1 MWKKLLGV
9 VAVVSLATVAFSGA
23 VLAQASS
30 YPDRPI
36 HFVLPYGPG
45 GTVDPTTRII
55 AAGVAE
61 ILGQPT
67 VVENKSGAG
76 GRVGTQYVI
85 NSKADGYTVLVHTNK
100 LPMEPCLMPNLPY
113 NFLTKMKPVMALT
126 QTPFVVLIH
135 PSVPAN
141 NLDEMVKHLKA
152 NPGKLNYGA
161 SGIGSSGQM
170 RGEQF
175 KAQND
180 VDLAYIPY
188 KDGGS
193 TLKGLL
199 SNEVQVAFDTLPGSI
214 GMIRDGRL
222 KLLGVGTEKRFF
234 LVPDAPTMIEQGYSN
249 LAPQWI
255 GAYVPIGVPDAIV
268 AKLADAMGKAL
279 ATEKVQD
286 QYRKLGFATVGT
298 GPIETLKTFA
308 LEQQMWCET
317 IKKAGI
323 SIK

>member
-1 MWKKLLGV
+1 MWKRTLS
-9 VAVVSLATVAFSGA
+9 VATAVLVGAGAFSSQ
-23 VLAQASS
+23 VMAQAAS

-55 AAGVAE
+55 AAGVSE
-61 ILGQPT
+61 VFGKPT

-76 GRVGTQYVI
+76 GRVGTTHVI
-85 NSKADGYTVLVHTNK
+85 NSKSDGYTVLVHTNK
-100 LPMEPCLMPNLPY
+100 LPMEPCLMPNLSY

-126 QTPFVVLIH
+126 MTPFIVVVH
-135 PSVPAN
+135 PSVPAK
-141 NLDEMVKHLKA
+141 NLDELVKHLKA

-180 VDLAYIPY
+180 VDIAYIPY

-193 TLKGLL
+193 TLKGLV
-199 SNEVQVAFDTLPGSI
+199 SNEVQVSFDTLPGSI
-214 GMIRDGRL
+214 GYIRDGRL
-222 KLLGVGTEKRFF
+222 KLLGVGTEKPFF
-234 LVPDAPTMIEQGYSN
+234 LVPDAPTMVGQGYAN
-249 LAPQWI
+249 LAPQWVA
-255 GAYVPIGVPDAIV
+255 AYVPIGVPDAV
-268 AKLADAMGKAL
+268 VKKLAAAMGKAL
-279 ATEKVQD
+279 KTKKVQD
-286 QYRKLGFATVGT
+286 SYKKLGFETIGT

-308 LEQQMWCET
+308 VEQQMWCET